1 MMITGIQSIAFEQ
14 SPFVIGSA
22 SVAGRKEGE
31 GPLGRLF
38 DMVEPEDLFGENT
51 WEEAESAMQKEAC
64 LLALGKTHLRP

>member
-1 MMITGIQSIAFEQ
+1 MITGIQSIAFEQ

-51 WEEAESAMQKEAC
+51 WE
-64 LLALGKTHLRP
+64 